1 MDFLVA
7 NFGAIFFY
15 VVAALAV
22 AGGIGVIT
30 LKNPVHAALALLE
43 TFVMVAVLFVLRHA
57 EFLAAVQVLVYAG
70 GIMVLYLFVIMLVRV
85 KNLRVEEVFL
95 SGVAPLAVLG
105 GVLLGTLVAAGILL
119 GSMATGD
126 ANADVL
132 RTVVTAGGAEVIGNT
147 EAVGWVLYMKYLVP
161 FEIVSVLLL
170 VAMIGAI
177 VFGRRDA
184 ALTRSG
190 GGVES

>member
-15 VVAALAV
+15 VVAALAL

-30 LKNPVHAALALLE
+30 FKNPVHAALALLE

-85 KNLRVEEVFL
+85 KNLSIEEVFL
-95 SGVAPLAVLG
+95 TGIAPLAVLG

-119 GSMATGD
+119 GSMAAGD
-126 ANADVL
+126 ASADVM
-132 RTVVTAGGAEVIGNT
+132 RTIVTEGGAEVIGNT

-184 ALTRSG
+184 ALAESG
-190 GGVES
+190 EGAES